1 VSRVLAV
8 VLAVGMIAGALYVRG
23 RIDDDDSGG
32 DSSGGDDNGQLVC
45 DPVLAEACRAVHDD
59 VVEEDAATTAEEL
72 FTADRVEFDGW
83 VTPGP
88 WPAMVDALRSAAGRP
103 ALFGDGG
110 EAVASSRLALVAPPE
125 APEGWKAV
133 GEAAGAG
140 DLRLGWRD
148 PATGLGVLQVGAFAV
163 GFFDGPDFATNDF
176 AEPGFTSYL
185 EGIEREAAATGE
197 PLERRLQQGVSF
209 SDAVISFRAEAD
221 PLLEDAAPGRREDLQ
236 SLYPEPVIAVE
247 AVVAGDGADDVGTEL
262 QERGWDEPVPSGL
275 PNPGVLAALWQEISR

>member
-1 VSRVLAV
+1 MSRVLAV
-8 VLAVGMIAGALYVRG
+8 VVAIGMIAGALYVRG
-23 RIDDDDSGG
+23 RIDDDDS
-32 DSSGGDDNGQLVC
+32 SGGAGGGGGSLLC
-45 DPVLAEACRAVHDD
+45 APELEEACREASDD
-59 VVEEDAATTAEEL
+59 VTVEDAAASAQRLLTEDTL
-72 FTADRVEFDGW
+72 DQDGW
-83 VTPGP
+83 ATPGP

-125 APEGWKAV
+125 APEGWRAV
-133 GEAAGAG
+133 GEATGAG

-148 PATGLGVLQVGAFAV
+148 PATGLGVLQVGAFAA

-185 EGIEREAAATGE
+185 EGIEREAAVTGE

-209 SDAVISFRAEAD
+209 SEAVISFQAEAD
-221 PLLEDAAPGRREDLQ
+221 PLLEDAAPGRRGDLRP
-236 SLYPEPVIAVE
+236 LYPEPVIAVE

-262 QERGWDEPVPSGL
+262 QELGWDGPAPSGL

>member
-1 VSRVLAV
+1 MSRVLAV
-8 VLAVGMIAGALYVRG
+8 VVAIGMIAGALYVRG
-23 RIDDDDSGG
+23 RIDDDDS
-32 DSSGGDDNGQLVC
+32 SGGAGGGGGSLLC
-45 DPVLAEACRAVHDD
+45 APELEEACREASDD
-59 VVEEDAATTAEEL
+59 VTVEDAAASAQRLLTEDTL
-72 FTADRVEFDGW
+72 DQDGW
-83 VTPGP
+83 ATPGP

-125 APEGWKAV
+125 APEGWRAV
-133 GEAAGAG
+133 GEATGAG

-148 PATGLGVLQVGAFAV
+148 PATGLGVLQVGAFAA

-185 EGIEREAAATGE
+185 EGIEREAAVTGE

-209 SDAVISFRAEAD
+209 SEAVISFQAEAD
-221 PLLEDAAPGRREDLQ
+221 PLLEDAAPGRRGDLRP
-236 SLYPEPVIAVE
+236 LYPEPVIAVE

-262 QERGWDEPVPSGL
+262 QERGWDGPAPSGL